1 MKRATGRTY
10 RFALSACLAMSE
22 GKDVLWVCG
31 NHAES
36 VPPAALMQRLLAG
49 YSVPGSITWV
59 VFNDAFSARMAGH
72 PGYDL
77 VIEDELLGCTW
88 RGISEYLEVKARCN
102 GFLKR

>member
-1 MKRATGRTY
+1 MERATGRTY
-10 RFALSACLAMSE
+10 RYALRACLAMSE

-31 NHAES
+31 NNAES
-36 VPPAALMQRLLAG
+36 AHSASVMQKLLTG
-49 YSVPGSITWV
+49 YSVPGYITWV

-77 VIEDELLGCTW
+77 VIEDELTGCTW
-88 RGISEYLEVKARCN
+88 RGISEYLEIKERHN